1 MWKSSK
7 LVSRLE
13 TARNHP
19 SIERAASALVAKF
32 EDRMTIVLGGTHMEP
47 ETWVARMRF
56 QRRTSY
62 ALAMNENYN
71 VKQENNTH
79 TIP

>member
-1 MWKSSK
+1 
-7 LVSRLE
+7 
-13 TARNHP
+13 
-19 SIERAASALVAKF
+19 
-32 EDRMTIVLGGTHMEP
+32 MTIVLGGTHMEP

-56 QRRTSY
+56 QCRTSY